1 MLPAMSAPLA
11 TSKITLLR
19 AFGVSFVI
27 INGGFGL
34 FFDPGGRPRGRRP
47 LLAVWSPERP
57 LLFSSSSL
65 TWPLLFPVLLVLLL
79 VGVTLP
85 PVTLPLT
92 LPLLALRDSL
102 RKMIR
107 VGPFRFS
114 PSTGF
119 ASVCLSFHH
128 RFAMFLEKLEMFF
141 GCCVKK
147 GKKKKKKKV
156 ELSECFR

>member
-1 MLPAMSAPLA
+1 MLWAMSAPLA

-27 INGGFGL
+27 ISGGFGL

-65 TWPLLFPVLLVLLL
+65 TWPLLLPVPVLLVLLL

-119 ASVCLSFHH
+119 ASVCLPLHH
-128 RFAMFLEKLEMFF
+128 RFDMFLEKLEMFF

-147 GKKKKKKKV
+147 GKKKV
-156 ELSECFR
+156 ELSECLR